1 MLACTHP
8 RQEARLAALEQYHIL
23 DTPREAEFDDIVA
36 LVAEICE
43 APVAVVNFID
53 SDRQWFKAEV
63 GLGVSSTPLDTS
75 LCSHVILE
83 NDFVEIPD
91 THRDPRMSD
100 NPLCVAEDGFRF
112 YAGALLKTPE
122 GLPLGTLC
130 VLDRRPRSLTP
141 LQRRTIALL
150 ADRVMSELN
159 LRLALRRQSLL
170 RREIDHRVK
179 NSLASVGAIIGL
191 QAARSAS
198 PETRLALDAVHA
210 RLTALEALHEEL
222 HQVGDGETVDFAGLI
237 DRAVAKLRQI
247 IPDRIAIDV
256 DVAPHRLSSDRASA
270 IALTVNEFVTNSAKH
285 GFLSDSAGTIR
296 VTGMA
301 EDGGFRLV
309 CEDDGAGDEAAI
321 ERIENSAGL
330 GIRIIRTLAASLGT
344 TTEWSAQEPGVRL
357 EMIGPGPRPDPTND
371 AWEDGRG

>member
-1 MLACTHP
+1 MLATSHP
-8 RQEARLAALEQYHIL
+8 RQEERLDALRLYEIL
-23 DTPREAEFDDIVA
+23 DTPRETEFDDIVD

-53 SDRQWFKAEV
+53 ADRQWFKAEV
-63 GLGVSSTPLDTS
+63 GLGVCSTPLETS

-91 THRDPRMSD
+91 TLKDSRMCD
-100 NPLCVAEDGFRF
+100 NPLCIGDGGFRF
-112 YAGALLKTPE
+112 YAGALLKTPD

-130 VLDRRPRSLTP
+130 VLDRKPRTLTP
-141 LQRRTIALL
+141 LQRRTIQLM

-191 QAARSAS
+191 QSARSS
-198 PETRLALDAVHA
+198 PETRQALDGVLS

-222 HQVGDGETVDFAGLI
+222 YKVGDGDEVDFAGLVE
-237 DRAVAKLRQI
+237 RAVSKLRHLV
-247 IPDRIAIDV
+247 PERIAIEVDV
-256 DVAPHRLSSDRASA
+256 DPHPLSSEQANA

-285 GFLSDSAGTIR
+285 GFPEGRDGTVRIE
-296 VTGMA
+296 GGA
-301 EDGGFRLV
+301 SGAGFRLV
-309 CEDDGAGDEAAI
+309 CSDDGIGDAQAI
-321 ERIENSAGL
+321 ERIEQSAGL
-330 GIRIIRTLAASLGT
+330 GSRVIRTLAASVQAT
-344 TTEWSAQEPGVRL
+344 TSWAEGKPGLRL
-357 EMIGPGPRPDPTND
+357 ELVSAD
-371 AWEDGRG
+371 